1 MINLRWLIAAVFLM
15 VYLIRQICASA
26 GDQSQFFQNCLRN
39 CVLQNCT
46 KSGLAFKSDLQ
57 QSQSSINKLLLW
69 TCYDECGYG
78 CMWLTT
84 SAFVKRNWTVPQFY
98 GKWPFIRA
106 LGLQEP
112 ASVFFSMTNFYTHY
126 SMLKKFRRE
135 VRPDSPM
142 YTLWHVFSYICLNA
156 WIWSTVFHARDF
168 PITELFDYAFA
179 YSMVLASFYCMVMRM
194 IHRKTKYLRALFSV
208 LCLVFFVN
216 HFSYLSVGRFDYAY
230 NMKANIVTGMTGAAG
245 WIFWCFLQRRKR
257 RYVWK
262 CFLFIVLATSS
273 LLLEINDF
281 PPIFWA
287 FDAHSLW
294 HLITA
299 PLTVLFYS
307 FIIDDCRSLR
317 QELHDGEPEET
328 RKLL

>member
-1 MINLRWLIAAVFLM
+1 MISVRSVAVVAVLLLFF
-15 VYLIRQICASA
+15 IQQILASA
-26 GDQSQFFQNCLRN
+26 GDQSQFFQNCLKI
-39 CVLQNCT
+39 CVLENCT
-46 KSGLAFKSDLQ
+46 KSGLAFKRTFQ
-57 QSQSSINKLLLW
+57 GSQSSINKLLLW
-69 TCYDECGYG
+69 TCYDECGYD
-78 CMWLTT
+78 CMWKTT
-84 SAFVKRNWTVPQFY
+84 SAFLKRNWTTPQFY
-98 GKWPFIRA
+98 GKWPFVRY

-112 ASVFFSMTNFYTHY
+112 ASVFFSMTNFGTHY

-142 YTLWHVFSYICLNA
+142 YSLWHVFSYICLNA
-156 WIWSTVFHARDF
+156 WIWSTVFHSRDF

-194 IHRKTKYLRALFSV
+194 IHRKSMYLKGLFSFV
-208 LCLVFFVN
+208 CIVFFIN

-230 NMKANIVTGMTGAAG
+230 NMKANIVTGMAGAAG
-245 WIFWCFLQRRKR
+245 WILWCMLQRRKR
-257 RYVWK
+257 RYAWK

-273 LLLEINDF
+273 LLFEVNDF
-281 PPIFWA
+281 PPIFWT
-287 FDAHSLW
+287 FDAHAIW
-294 HLITA
+294 HLVTA

-317 QELHDGEPEET
+317 QELHDEADDDT